1 MLVPVVGLAVL
12 FAAHG
17 VAAQSLRGS
26 AASLDRQ
33 TRQARLHDF
42 TYLQGPGQLRRFVS
56 AGLLVPVE
64 GNADYLLKDVSF
76 QVARPEVRLFVERLA
91 AQYRRVCGERLVVT
105 SLTRPVSN
113 QPGNAS
119 DRSVHPTGMALDLRR
134 PTTGRCGTWLQ
145 STLLSLERLPPHF
158 HVAVFPIA
166 YVRHVARLTGR
177 TASAVVAA
185 ATGPPRHTVRPGES
199 LWSIASR
206 YATTPTA
213 IQRANGLSSSVI
225 HPSQVLTV
233 PVRQ

>member
-1 MLVPVVGLAVL
+1 MMFLSAMRMYVDSRIRGCGPARKVLVPVVGLAVL

-33 TRQARLHDF
+33 NRQARLHDF

-76 QVARPEVRLFVERLA
+76 QVARPEVRVFVERLA
-91 AQYRRVCGERLVVT
+91 AQYRLACGERLVVT

-145 STLLSLERLPPHF
+145 STLLSLERARVLE
-158 HVAVFPIA
+158 ATREQRWTPIFGQ
-166 YVRHVARLTGR
+166 VVKVESRSDRRNLECHARDG
-177 TASAVVAA
+177 
-185 ATGPPRHTVRPGES
+185 ATR
-199 LWSIASR
+199 
-206 YATTPTA
+206 
-213 IQRANGLSSSVI
+213 LS
-225 HPSQVLTV
+225 
-233 PVRQ
+233 